1 MSAKTNYF
9 RLGMFVL
16 VGIILGIAG
25 VIVFG
30 GLQIVPED
38 MLEVETYMDDSVQ
51 GLLSGSK
58 VKMRGVEIGSVDE
71 IGFVAS
77 YYDLS
82 EEMNRRYGTW
92 IAVKMSIDPVHFQG
106 ISRKEISRKKI
117 EAGLPEVIEDGL
129 RARLTSQ
136 GITGGKF
143 IQLEYVDPKRFPP
156 FDPPWEPSTPHLPAA
171 GGVLAEIV
179 SSVDR
184 IVEKLEALDVA
195 KLTQNVD
202 DLVLG
207 ITSEVKGADVAGLS
221 EKAQRVLDDVQGLV
235 GGSDVKDSLA
245 NVRDIT
251 ADMTTTISG
260 VNDSLESGDLRATL
274 EDAAAT
280 MANLKDLIERIDRTA
295 QRLDRLAL
303 SKEPDMETAM
313 VELRLFLKNLREL
326 TDTAKRYPAAVLF
339 GNEPPE
345 SKPEEQP

>member
-1 MSAKTNYF
+1 MSASTNYF

-16 VGIILGIAG
+16 IGIFLGIAG

-30 GLQIVPED
+30 GLQIVPQE
-38 MLEVETYMDDSVQ
+38 MIEIETYMDDSVQ

-77 YYDLS
+77 YYTLT
-82 EEMNRRYGTW
+82 EEQYPDYGHW
-92 IAVKMSIDPVHFQG
+92 ISIKMSIDPVHFQG
-106 ISRKEISRKKI
+106 RSVKDL
-117 EAGLPEVIEDGL
+117 EANLPDVIADGL

-143 IQLEYVDPKRFPP
+143 IQLDFLDPERFPA
-156 FDPPWEPSTPHLPAA
+156 FDPPWEPTTHYLPAA
-171 GGVLAEIV
+171 GGVFEEIV
-179 SSVDR
+179 NSVDR
-184 IVEKLEALDVA
+184 IVEKLEALDVG
-195 KLTQNVD
+195 KLTQDVD

-207 ITSEVKGADVAGLS
+207 ITSEVKGAEIAALS
-221 EKAQRVLDDVQGLV
+221 DKAQRVLDGVDGLV
-235 GGSDVKDSLA
+235 GGPEMKDSLA

-251 ADMTTTISG
+251 ADMKSTMSG

-280 MANLKDLIERIDRTA
+280 MANMKQLLN
-295 QRLDRLAL
+295 RLDRLTL
-303 SKEPDMETAM
+303 SKEHDMELAM
-313 VELRLFLKNLREL
+313 IELRLLLKNLREL

-345 SKPEEQP
+345 SQPEEQP

>member
-1 MSAKTNYF
+1 MSATTNYF

-16 VGIILGIAG
+16 VGIVLGILG

-30 GLQIVPED
+30 GLQIIPTKQ
-38 MLEVETYMDDSVQ
+38 LEVETYLEASVQ

-58 VKMRGVEIGSVDE
+58 VKMRGVEIGIVDE

-77 YYDLS
+77 YYRLGD
-82 EEMNRRYGTW
+82 EQHRRYGSW
-92 IAVKMSIDPVHFQG
+92 VVVKFSIDPVHFQG
-106 ISRKEISRKKI
+106 RSIKEIESDI
-117 EAGLPEVIEDGL
+117 PEVIADGL

-143 IQLEYVDPKRFPP
+143 IELDFVDPERFPA
-156 FDPPWEPSTPHLPAA
+156 FDPPWEPRTHHLPAA
-171 GGVLAEIV
+171 GGVFEEIV

-184 IVEKLEALDVA
+184 IVEKLEALDVG
-195 KLTQNVD
+195 KLTQDVD

-207 ITSEVKGADVAGLS
+207 ITSEVKGAEIAALS
-221 EKAQRVLDDVQGLV
+221 DKAQRVLDGGDGLV
-235 GGSDVKDSLA
+235 GGPEMKDSLA

-251 ADMTTTISG
+251 ADMKSTMSG
-260 VNDSLESGDLRATL
+260 VNDSLESGDVRATL

-280 MANLKDLIERIDRTA
+280 MANMKQLLN
-295 QRLDRLAL
+295 RLARLTL
-303 SKEPDMETAM
+303 SKEHDLELAM
-313 VELRLFLKNLREL
+313 IELRLLLKNLREL

-345 SKPEEQP
+345 SQPEEQP